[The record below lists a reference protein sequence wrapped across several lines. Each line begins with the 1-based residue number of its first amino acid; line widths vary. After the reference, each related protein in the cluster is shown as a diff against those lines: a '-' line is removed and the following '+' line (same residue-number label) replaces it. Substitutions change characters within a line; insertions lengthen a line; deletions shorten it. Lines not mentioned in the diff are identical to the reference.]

1 MAYPDSTTSTAE
13 RRQRVLAAVRALMAE
28 QGFRVSMDAVAQRAG
43 CSKQTLYAQ
52 FGSKHALLH
61 DLMHEHLEI
70 TTSRLEAFDG
80 QVREPL
86 LAFAIEHLER
96 LSAPDVVASCRLF
109 SAESPQFPEEAQA
122 IWRDGGE
129 TLLARLASWLS
140 LAMDAGCLR
149 HDQPHAAAELLLGM
163 MAGLDLERQRFA
175 VPQRTPAA
183 QRAWAALAVDT
194 FLRAYAPISRAA
206 HC

>member
-1 MAYPDSTTSTAE
+1 MTYPDSFTTTAG
-13 RRQRVLAAVRALMAE
+13 RRQRVLDAVRALMAE

-52 FGSKHALLH
+52 FGSKNALLQ

-70 TTSRLEAFDG
+70 TTARLEAFDG

-96 LSAPDVVASCRLF
+96 ISAPDAIASCRLF
-109 SAESPQFPEEAQA
+109 SAESPQFPEEARS
-122 IWRDGGE
+122 IWRNGGQ
-129 TLLARLASWLS
+129 TLLSRLASWLS
-140 LAMDAGCLR
+140 LAMDAGCIR
-149 HDQPHAAAELLLGM
+149 HDQPHVAAEMLLSMMVGM
-163 MAGLDLERQRFA
+163 DLERQRFS
-175 VPQRTPAA
+175 VPQRTPDAR
-183 QRAWAALAVDT
+183 RAWAELAVDT
-194 FLRAYAPISRAA
+194 FLRAYAPPPRAT

>member
-1 MAYPDSTTSTAE
+1 MGYPDPTTTAG

-52 FGSKHALLH
+52 FGSKNALLQ
-61 DLMHEHLEI
+61 DLMQEHLDI

-96 LSAPDVVASCRLF
+96 ISAPDVVASIRLF
-109 SAESPQFPEEAQA
+109 SAESPQFPEEARS

-129 TLLARLASWLS
+129 SLLARLAAWLS

-149 HDQPHAAAELLLGM
+149 RDQPHVAAEILLSMMLGM
-163 MAGLDLERQRFA
+163 DLERQRFS
-175 VPQRTPAA
+175 VPQRTPEA
-183 QRAWAALAVDT
+183 QHTWAELAVDT
-194 FLRAYAPISRAA
+194 FLRAYAPPPRAA